1 MYFILGFNFLQPI
14 FSAISTM
21 SSFATRYTELELEN
35 NRLHQELAISIIAQE
50 QIGKANQLAEEA
62 WQQNEDLKKELLEAK
77 AELEKAT
84 KLREQEKAAAEEAA
98 KRLSKSIESLLGKC
112 QFVASFLYLADEY
125 VITLLSLCSR
135 CCRCSHQPG

>member
-35 NRLHQELAISIIAQE
+35 TRLRQELAISVTAQE

-112 QFVASFLYLADEY
+112 QFVAAPLYLADEY
-125 VITLLSLCSR
+125 VITLLSLCFR
-135 CCRCSHQPG
+135 CCRYSHQLG